1 MTQAKKLV
9 VLLSLS
15 ISLLWIDSSALA
27 QNNSPANYPS
37 RPIKV
42 IVGFTAGGPTDII
55 ARVLAKEMTLN
66 LGQPVIVENIAGA
79 NSMIATNAALNAPA
93 DGYTLFCASLHF
105 NVNPI
110 LKKNVY
116 KPLQDF
122 VAIEQVANLPMVM
135 VTSPESPYKSVND
148 VVQAAKAHAGAINYA
163 ISGNGS
169 SGHLAAEMFAQEA
182 NLQMTGIPYKGNGP
196 ALMDVMAGRVDFM
209 FYPIVGVPDLAKNNR
224 IRVLAT
230 GTKVRNPEFPGVPT
244 MNESGFKGFEDTAP
258 WVGYFAPKGTPEL
271 IVKKLN
277 AAITKAL
284 ATPEVIISIKNLGAE
299 PVGGSPADFQ
309 AFLKADV
316 ARWTRI
322 IKAANIKDE

>member
-1 MTQAKKLV
+1 MNAKKYLIKYF
-9 VLLSLS
+9 LCLAAFFFSLS
-15 ISLLWIDSSALA
+15 GFAQSNSA
-27 QNNSPANYPS
+27 ANYPI

-42 IVGFTAGGPTDII
+42 IIGFTAGGPTDII

-79 NSMIATNAALNAPA
+79 NSMIATNAALNAAP

-135 VTSPESPYKSVND
+135 VTSPESPYKTVND
-148 VVQAAKAHAGAINYA
+148 VVQAAKARPGVINYA

-169 SGHLAAEMFAQEA
+169 SGHLTAEMFAEEA
-182 NLQMTGIPYKGNGP
+182 HLQMTGIPYKGNGP
-196 ALMDVMAGRVDFM
+196 ALIDVMAGRVDFM
-209 FYPIVGVPDLAKNNR
+209 FYPIVGVPELAKNNR

-230 GTKVRNPEFPGVPT
+230 GTKARSPDFPGVPT
-244 MNESGFKGFEDTAP
+244 MNEAGFKGFEDTAP
-258 WVGYFAPKGTPEL
+258 WVGYFAPKGTPESV
-271 IVKKLN
+271 VKRLN

-284 ATPEVIISIKNLGAE
+284 ASPEVVTSIKNLGAE
-299 PVGGSPADFQ
+299 PVGGSSAEFQ

-316 ARWTRI
+316 ARWTKI
-322 IKAANIKDE
+322 VKAANIKDE

>member
-1 MTQAKKLV
+1 MIKKLLA
-9 VLLSLS
+9 LLFGFGALLFQ
-15 ISLLWIDSSALA
+15 ISSFAQSATT
-27 QNNSPANYPS
+27 SYPI

-42 IVGFTAGGPTDII
+42 IIGFTAGGPTDVI
-55 ARVLAKEMTLN
+55 ARVLSKEMTLN
-66 LGQPVIVENIAGA
+66 LGQPVIVDNLAGA
-79 NSMIATNAALNAPA
+79 NSMIATNAVLNAAP

-135 VTSPESPYKSVND
+135 VTSPDSPYKSVED
-148 VVQAAKAHAGAINYA
+148 VIAAAKARPGAINYA

-169 SGHLAAEMFAQEA
+169 SGHLTAEMFAQEA
-182 NLQMTGIPYKGNGP
+182 GLQMTAIPYKGNGP

-209 FYPIVGVPDLAKNNR
+209 FYPIVGVPELAKNNR

-230 GTKVRNPEFPGVPT
+230 GTKTRSPDFPNAPT
-244 MNESGFKGFEDTAP
+244 MNEVGFKNFEYTAP

-271 IVKKLN
+271 IVNRLN
-277 AAITKAL
+277 SAINKSL
-284 ATPEVIISIKNLGAE
+284 ASPDVIASIKNLGAV
-299 PVGGSPADFQ
+299 PVGGSPSDFQ
-309 AFLKADV
+309 AFLKSDV
-316 ARWTRI
+316 DRWTKI

>member
-1 MTQAKKLV
+1 MLKKLLV
-9 VLLSLS
+9 IFPIAGILLFV
-15 ISLLWIDSSALA
+15 DAHA
-27 QNNSPANYPS
+27 QTSTTNYPS

-42 IVGFTAGGPTDII
+42 IIGFTAGGPTDVI
-55 ARVLAKEMTLN
+55 ARVLAKDMTTN
-66 LGQPVIVENIAGA
+66 LGQPVIVDNVAGA
-79 NSMIATNAALNAPA
+79 NSMIATNAVLNAQP

-148 VVQAAKAHAGAINYA
+148 IIVAAKAHPGTLNYA

-169 SGHLAAEMFAQEA
+169 SGHLTAEMFAQEA
-182 NLQMTGIPYKGNGP
+182 GLQMTAIPYKGNGP

-209 FYPIVGVPDLAKNNR
+209 FYPIVGVPELAKNNR

-230 GTKVRNPEFPGVPT
+230 GTKNRSPDFPNVPT
-244 MNESGFKGFEDTAP
+244 MNEAGFKNFEYTAP
-258 WVGYFAPKGTPEL
+258 WVGYFAPKGTPEM
-271 IVKKLN
+271 IIKKLN
-277 AAITKAL
+277 AAISKSL
-284 ATPEVIISIKNLGAE
+284 SNPEVIASIRNLGAE
-299 PVGGSPADFQ
+299 PVGGSPSEFQ
-309 AFLKADV
+309 AFLKSDV
-316 ARWTRI
+316 ERWSKI